1 MAKNAKKEDKK
12 VKNITPNNAVKKEN
26 KKENKDKTHFL
37 KDVKAEMK
45 KVIWP
50 TKKQLI
56 NNTVAVIA
64 IVIIVGAIVFLLDF
78 CFGEING
85 LVNDKVK
92 KVVRSSQNLETSN
105 VISDDSTDET
115 ANTVETEN
123 SEVTE
128 NSENSGDTEVN
139 SSEE

>member
-12 VKNITPNNAVKKEN
+12 VKNSTPNNAVKKEN
-26 KKENKDKTHFL
+26 KKENNDKTHFL

-115 ANTVETEN
+115 ENTVEAEN

>member
-12 VKNITPNNAVKKEN
+12 VKNSTPNNAVKKEN

-105 VISDDSTDET
+105 VISDDSTDAT

-139 SSEE
+139 TSEE